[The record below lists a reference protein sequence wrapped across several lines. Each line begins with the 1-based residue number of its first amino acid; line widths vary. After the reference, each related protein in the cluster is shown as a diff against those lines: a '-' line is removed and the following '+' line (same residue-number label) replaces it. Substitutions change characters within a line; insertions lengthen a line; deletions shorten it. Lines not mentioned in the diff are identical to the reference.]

1 MRKIKILSAVCVVL
15 SALSQTGICA
25 SASDGEQYITI
36 SVDATDDSG
45 MLQYALDTDDP
56 SAFTDSNEFTV
67 LAGTDHTIYVRDAAG
82 NITSQT
88 YSANHSDQE
97 QNENGGSSSVPASS
111 DRNEQQIDIELDI
124 DKSSS
129 AETEYSDYEYYTD
142 DPVEPGTGTVAEKV
156 KTDGSDDSEKV
167 FYTFTTKE
175 GETLYMVI
183 DQRQDAD
190 NVYLLDTV
198 SASDLLVLADS
209 GASPAEKEEDNLL
222 AALSKEDAA
231 DEEIVESDGRKS
243 SNSNLI
249 RVIVIVL
256 IGGGVYYYFKIYK
269 NKKEESMDIIDDA
282 MDMEDFEPEEEEE
295 EEFDFDNEE
304 KEKFLEAL
312 VNDDDEGLFDADPG
326 EYASASAEIDELD
339 MSDFKLEDD
348 EETDIL
354 KALND
359 EDDIENGEF

>member
-1 MRKIKILSAVCVVL
+1 MRKIKVLSAVCIIVSV
-15 SALSQTGICA
+15 LSQTGICA

-67 LAGTDHTIYVRDAAG
+67 LAGTDHTIYVCDAAG

-88 YSANHSDQE
+88 YSADRSGQE
-97 QNENGGSSSVPASS
+97 QSESASS
-111 DRNEQQIDIELDI
+111 NRNEQQINIELDI

-142 DPVEPGTGTVAEKV
+142 EPVEPGTGTVAEKV

-249 RVIVIVL
+249 IVIFIVL

-359 EDDIENGEF
+359 EDDIEDGEFEEEV